1 MGTEPDSC
9 AVCGS
14 LSRVV
19 SGRGGAGR
27 RSGCDGVPAIKE
39 REGVHFLVCSTCEG
53 CEVLV

>member
-1 MGTEPDSC
+1 MC
-9 AVCGS
+9 
-14 LSRVV
+14 RVRV
-19 SGRGGAGR
+19 AEMRAERARCGAGR